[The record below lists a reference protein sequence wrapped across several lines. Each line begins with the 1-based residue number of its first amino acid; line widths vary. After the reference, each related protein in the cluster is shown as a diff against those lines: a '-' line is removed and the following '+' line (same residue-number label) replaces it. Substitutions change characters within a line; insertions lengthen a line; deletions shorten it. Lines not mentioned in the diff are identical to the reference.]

1 MPVRL
6 GVTSDRLSVTLE
18 GVSANKQVGWTV
30 GWVEQTNGWKVSLG
44 SVLSSW
50 WVSLFEQNVVSS
62 TSANSTTACSG
73 PAQLSIY
80 LGLESLIDQIPTI

>member
-18 GVSANKQVGWTV
+18 GVSANKQVGWAV

-44 SVLSSW
+44 SVAGRF
-50 WVSLFEQNVVSS
+50 LFLNKM
-62 TSANSTTACSG
+62 
-73 PAQLSIY
+73 
-80 LGLESLIDQIPTI
+80 

>member
-18 GVSANKQVGWTV
+18 GVSAKKQVGWAV

-44 SVLSSW
+44 SVAGGFLFLNKMWSVLHQPTQLLRAPVLLSS
-50 WVSLFEQNVVSS
+50 VY
-62 TSANSTTACSG
+62 
-73 PAQLSIY
+73 IY